1 MILNNRVGK
10 KLSRFNNTM
19 NLISGLVA
27 TRFSQ
32 VIVEIRILL
41 EIKIKRKRKN
51 SPISLLAGEENSDAT
66 QIEQIVLNMELR
78 ITFFQIIQFFLS
90 IESSRV
96 CWSSWTSC
104 ICKNRCTLIQ
114 CSVSQEVFGNFYRL
128 TITNCDKNNL
138 ENKSIILF
146 GKGNFSTGWFFIRK
160 RLKIRKQVIN
170 GLYHQ
175 PSHRNYGNVIHK
187 SVHKEKRAHKS
198 KQTPLA

>member
-1 MILNNRVGK
+1 M
-10 KLSRFNNTM
+10 FH
-19 NLISGLVA
+19 
-27 TRFSQ
+27 
-32 VIVEIRILL
+32 
-41 EIKIKRKRKN
+41 
-51 SPISLLAGEENSDAT
+51 
-66 QIEQIVLNMELR
+66 
-78 ITFFQIIQFFLS
+78 
-90 IESSRV
+90 
-96 CWSSWTSC
+96 
-104 ICKNRCTLIQ
+104 
-114 CSVSQEVFGNFYRL
+114 SQEVFGNFYRL

-198 KQTPLA
+198 KQTPLASPRGGSVFAKRTCLRFMSWVQYTKRQIKPIQNTQQGEPHARIFLKDMLWCQAPLRILPWCASSPLFTFYVRSREYIGTLKEYRSILLNGANYLLYLKPRLSLYFTHMKS